1 MSICGYICRGEGRVV
16 TGEGQVLVS
25 DVYKASRSFTPS
37 LPYHKQEETLRGSG
51 AGQRGDVEAVV
62 GGM

>member
-1 MSICGYICRGEGRVV
+1 MV

-25 DVYKASRSFTPS
+25 DGYKASRSFTPS
-37 LPYHKQEETLRGSG
+37 LPYHKQEETLRENG

-62 GGM
+62 RGM